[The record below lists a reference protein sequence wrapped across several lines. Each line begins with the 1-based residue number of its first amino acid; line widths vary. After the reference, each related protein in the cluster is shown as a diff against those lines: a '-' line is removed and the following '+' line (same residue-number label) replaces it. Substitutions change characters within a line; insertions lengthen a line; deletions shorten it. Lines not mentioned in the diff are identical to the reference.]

1 MAIVLRDVLSKMQDV
16 EITLLGG
23 KEGLDNVVSWVH
35 MVENI
40 EISDFLKG
48 GEITFTTG
56 IGLGEGLDLMT
67 LVREVY
73 RRSASAMVINI
84 GPYIQEIPSDVACFA
99 DENKFPIFIVPWHVH
114 MAEMMRI
121 ISFDITNS
129 ERENMELEVAMRNA
143 IVSPHQEELYLE
155 QLSHKMFM
163 PEWRYEVALIEIVTN
178 KTGLLIT
185 DKKLESYK
193 STLQNMLIPL
203 HKNSVV
209 LRMRNRLV
217 IVTGN
222 YTPEKMRAAMK
233 EIKQKLSCILAKG
246 ETAIYA
252 IGGEARG
259 IGRVHKSYKEAT
271 KILKL
276 VRVLNAKDDMIFY
289 EDLGYYKLLIAIED
303 QEVVEAYYKETIEP
317 IVRYDSFNQTD
328 LRSVL
333 ESYLRHSG
341 SVKDTAEEMFI
352 HRNTVNYK
360 IKKIEELLQID
371 LSDLNNRIKLTM
383 GLMLDNL
390 YNE

>member
-84 GPYIQEIPSDVACFA
+84 GPYIQEIPSEVACFA
-99 DENKFPIFIVPWHVH
+99 DENKFPIFMVPWHVH

-143 IVSPHQEELYLE
+143 IISPHQEELYLE
-155 QLSHKMFM
+155 QLSNKMFM
-163 PEWRYEVALIEIVTN
+163 PEWRYQVVLIEIVTN
-178 KTGLLIT
+178 KTRLLVA

-193 STLQNMLIPL
+193 GTLQNMLVPL
-203 HKNSVV
+203 YKNSVV
-209 LRMRNRLV
+209 LRIRNRLV
-217 IVTGN
+217 VVMGN
-222 YTPEKMRAAMK
+222 YMAEKMKETMK
-233 EIKQKLSCILAKG
+233 EVRQKLPHILAKG
-246 ETAIYA
+246 ETALYA
-252 IGGEARG
+252 IGGESKG
-259 IGRVHKSYKEAT
+259 IGKIHKSYKEAS
-271 KILKL
+271 KVLKL
-276 VRVLNAKDDMIFY
+276 VRVLNAKEDTIFY
-289 EDLGYYKLLIAIED
+289 DDLGPYKLLIAIED
-303 QEVVEAYYKETIEP
+303 KEVIDAYYKETIEP

-371 LSDLNNRIKLTM
+371 LSDLDNRINLTM

>member
-1 MAIVLRDVLSKMQDV
+1 MAIILRDVLSKMRDV
-16 EITLLGG
+16 EMTLLGG
-23 KEGLDNVVSWVH
+23 QEGLDNIVTWVH
-35 MVENI
+35 MVENV

-56 IGLGEGLDLMT
+56 IGLREGLDLMT
-67 LVREVY
+67 LIREVY
-73 RRSASAMVINI
+73 RKSASAMVINI
-84 GPYIQEIPSDVACFA
+84 GPYIQELPSEVAQFA
-99 DENKFPIFIVPWHVH
+99 DENKFPIFMVPWHVH

-129 ERENMELEVAMRNA
+129 ERENMELEVAIRNA
-143 IVSPHQEELYLE
+143 IVSPHQEELYIE
-155 QLSHKMFM
+155 QLSNKMFM
-163 PEWRYEVALIEIVTN
+163 PEWRYEVTLIEIVTS

-217 IVTGN
+217 IVIGN
-222 YTPEKMRAAMK
+222 YAPEKMRVAMK

-246 ETAIYA
+246 ETALYA

-259 IGRVHKSYKEAT
+259 IGKVHKSYKEAT

-303 QEVVEAYYKETIEP
+303 QEVIEAYYKETIEP

-383 GLMLDNL
+383 GIMLDNL

>member
-67 LVREVY
+67 LVKEVY

-84 GPYIQEIPSDVACFA
+84 GPYIQEIPSEVAYFA

-163 PEWRYEVALIEIVTN
+163 PEWRYEATLIEIVTN

-222 YTPEKMRAAMK
+222 YTPEKMRSAMK

>member
-56 IGLGEGLDLMT
+56 IGLGEGLDLMA
-67 LVREVY
+67 LVKEVY

-222 YTPEKMRAAMK
+222 YTPEKMRSAMK

-246 ETAIYA
+246 ETALYA